1 MNKIPKVLYKYR
13 DWGLKFNKSILEN
26 FEIYFSSPSQFND
39 PFDSTIPVRYDLLSK
54 SEIIKKS
61 YELLK
66 DEDPF
71 LSRKAIRSESK
82 SRLKSGY
89 YKNKKSQKEFQIEYR
104 NKNFGIFSLSSDPKN
119 IIMWSHYSNSHKG
132 FCVGFDTEKLLE
144 YIHSKFQHDGPI
156 IDLYDVIYQAEYPIF
171 DPKNLTAE
179 NFAEEPLRVKS
190 SSWKYESEYRL
201 ISINID

>member
-89 YKNKKSQKEFQIEYR
+89 YKNKKSQKEFQIEYET
-104 NKNFGIFSLSSDPKN
+104 KI
-119 IIMWSHYSNSHKG
+119 
-132 FCVGFDTEKLLE
+132 LE
-144 YIHSKFQHDGPI
+144 YFHYHPI
-156 IDLYDVIYQAEYPIF
+156 
-171 DPKNLTAE
+171 PK
-179 NFAEEPLRVKS
+179 
-190 SSWKYESEYRL
+190 
-201 ISINID
+201 I